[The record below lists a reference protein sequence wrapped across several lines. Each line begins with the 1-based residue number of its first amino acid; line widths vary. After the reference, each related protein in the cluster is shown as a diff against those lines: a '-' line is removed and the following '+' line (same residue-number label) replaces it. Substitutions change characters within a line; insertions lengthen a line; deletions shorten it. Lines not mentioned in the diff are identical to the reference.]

1 VSSSKDWVTAEQ
13 TTMIEN
19 QRVIQSIYKAID
31 EVNGQ
36 LPRKLRLKKSQDT
49 VLYGESSK
57 LDSLGLVM
65 VIVATEQRIED
76 DFGLTLTL
84 ASEKALSMKNSP
96 FKTVGSLAEF
106 ILTLFNETSKR

>member
-1 VSSSKDWVTAEQ
+1 MAETERILQ
-13 TTMIEN
+13 F
-19 QRVIQSIYKAID
+19 IYKAID
-31 EVNGQ
+31 EVNEQ
-36 LPRKLRLKKSQDT
+36 LPRKQRLKKSRDT

-65 VIVATEQRIED
+65 LIVATEQRIED

-96 FKTVGSLAEF
+96 FKTVESLAEF
-106 ILTLFNETSKR
+106 ILTLVKDTSNG